1 MGAGGAKLAFSS
13 SLQPANYVSL
23 LGREYEYYGTRI
35 VQSGITGAGISGADQ
50 KDWDPVNHAFR
61 II

>member
-1 MGAGGAKLAFSS
+1 VLEARNS

-23 LGREYEYYGTRI
+23 LGHEYELYGTRI
-35 VQSGITGAGISGADQ
+35 VQNGVTGAGISGADQ
-50 KDWDPVNHAFR
+50 EDWDPVHCAFR